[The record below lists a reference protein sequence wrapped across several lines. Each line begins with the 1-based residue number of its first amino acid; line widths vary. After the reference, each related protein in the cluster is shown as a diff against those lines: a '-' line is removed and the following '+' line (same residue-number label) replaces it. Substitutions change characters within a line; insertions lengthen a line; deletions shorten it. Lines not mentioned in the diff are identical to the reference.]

1 LIIGHIIKTDSGAAN
16 IFISQTLTTDAN
28 GLSYRPVVSYGEA
41 GNWAPLNVRV
51 SSTDITRQMSGNYL
65 FTAYITVESA
75 LVTSIK
81 ITAAANGRDLAA
93 APRQVI
99 TRLVL
104 DPSKT
109 QVLAQAIYV
118 VERGARA

>member
-1 LIIGHIIKTDSGAAN
+1 
-16 IFISQTLTTDAN
+16 
-28 GLSYRPVVSYGEA
+28 
-41 GNWAPLNVRV
+41 
-51 SSTDITRQMSGNYL
+51 MSGNYL
-65 FTAYITVESA
+65 FTAYIAVES
-75 LVTSIK
+75 VVETPIR
-81 ITAAANGRDLAA
+81 IAATTNGRDLAT

-118 VERGARA
+118 VERGARI

>member
-1 LIIGHIIKTDSGAAN
+1 MN
-16 IFISQTLTTDAN
+16 
-28 GLSYRPVVSYGEA
+28 
-41 GNWAPLNVRV
+41 
-51 SSTDITRQMSGNYL
+51 GNYL
-65 FTAYITVESA
+65 LTAYIAVESA
-75 LVTSIK
+75 VETTIK
-81 ITAAANGRDLAA
+81 IAATANGRDLAA

-118 VERGARA
+118 VERGVRA